1 MQAVEID
8 LILINNYNYLQE
20 IMQKK
25 VGENHYLSYLS
36 IW

>member
-8 LILINNYNYLQE
+8 RINNYNYLQE